1 MRIRIAAL
9 AVILST
15 SFAGFAHAQG
25 DGIAGHWKFTFLQ
38 GSESVNFWMFDFENK
53 DGNLSG
59 VVQPI
64 KADYPSGKISGMAI
78 DGDLLRFVLKLEN
91 GIELNFEGKL
101 PRAGGKKILGS
112 VRRGANVNPAY
123 LEATQAK
130 NALELKQEM
139 VTRTP
144 NDPRVFGTLLEL
156 IPLAAKEKVAPRDV
170 QEMVD
175 GVLASAA
182 SYGPSFQSNF
192 DLRLLDAL
200 AESYPAVALD
210 AASKIEK
217 AIEPKGD
224 VRLHLLSTLE
234 SSLRKLGQAEQA
246 AKVAAMIDAAEEP
259 AFKDYAANEIDF
271 KVPVSTAKATRPV
284 LVELFTGAQCPPCV
298 GADLAFDA
306 LAKAY
311 SDDQAVLLQY
321 HLHIP
326 GPDPLTS
333 PASIDRADSFGE
345 NLRST
350 PTVFLNGKYIAKGG
364 ATREDAEEKFKEYS
378 EFVDQLMKSPVTY
391 KIAATAVRKGDV
403 ITIKGS
409 VEGAGDA
416 KKAKLRFVLSE
427 DWVRYKGGNGVRY
440 HRNVVRAMP
449 GGADGFGV
457 DPKGIEKEVTV
468 DIAKL
473 RTELNEYLDAFAVKA
488 AKEDIAFPSPH
499 RPMRMQDLH
508 VVAFVQSD
516 ETGEVLA
523 VTRVP
528 VKTEGK

>member
-1 MRIRIAAL
+1 MRLRIAAFAL
-9 AVILST
+9 ILST
-15 SFAGFAHAQG
+15 TLAGFALAGG

-38 GSESVNFWMFDFENK
+38 GADSVNFWMFDFENK
-53 DGNLSG
+53 DGKLYGS
-59 VVQPI
+59 VQPI
-64 KADYPSGKISGMAI
+64 KADYPGGKISGMAI
-78 DGDLLRFVLKLEN
+78 DGDLLRFVVKLEN

-112 VRRGANVNPAY
+112 VRRGSNVNLAF

-139 VTRTP
+139 VTRSP

-156 IPLAAKEKVAPRDV
+156 IPLSAKEKVAPRDV

-182 SYGPSFQSNF
+182 SFGPSYQTNY
-192 DLRLLDAL
+192 DLRLLDVL
-200 AESYPAVALD
+200 AGSYPAIALD
-210 AASKIEK
+210 AAGKIEK

-224 VRLHLLSTLE
+224 VRLHLLSTIE
-234 SSLRKLGQAEQA
+234 ASLKKLGQAEQA
-246 AKVAAMIDAAEEP
+246 AKVATLIEATEEQ
-259 AFKDYAANEIDF
+259 AFKEYAATEIDF
-271 KVPVSTAKATRPV
+271 KVPASTAKATRPV

-298 GADLAFDA
+298 GADLACDA
-306 LAKAY
+306 LEKAY
-311 SDDQAVLLQY
+311 TDDQAVLLQY
-321 HLHIP
+321 HQHIP

-333 PASIDRADSFGE
+333 PASIERADSYGE
-345 NLRST
+345 NIRGM
-350 PTVFLNGKYIAKGG
+350 PTAFLNGKYIAKGG

-378 EFVDQLMKSPVTY
+378 EFVDQLMKSPATY
-391 KIAATAVRKGDV
+391 KVAATAVRKGDT
-403 ITIKGS
+403 ITIKGE
-409 VEGAGDA
+409 VQGAGDA

-449 GGADGFGV
+449 GGADGFGG
-457 DPKGIEKEVTV
+457 DPKGFEKEVTV
-468 DIAKL
+468 DLAKL
-473 RTELNEYLDAFAVKA
+473 RTDLNESLDAFAVKA
-488 AKEDIAFPSPH
+488 AKEDVAFPSPQ
-499 RPMRMQDLH
+499 RPMRLQDLH

-528 VKTEGK
+528 VRIEK